1 MASTQGCLKTA
12 GLGCLGLIVILIV
25 AGGFLGLTAK
35 RAVDRQVVEDVS
47 RSAGASV
54 GGMADAGPGR
64 VVLDLHHGAFELEP
78 APPGQGVTVSATY
91 DTTSYELVDELVA
104 LDDGRWEYRVGFRS
118 RIPLLKAILMDIV
131 GDVPDPEVKV
141 QLPVD
146 VPLDLD
152 VTTGMGGVTAELGG
166 LWLREADIH
175 FDKGGFE
182 LKVSEPLREPMER
195 LAIHGSMG
203 GVEATSL
210 GNASPALL
218 SLDCRMG
225 GVQLDLRGDWRND
238 ADVKVDVSM
247 GGVAV
252 VVPRDVDVT
261 GAEVQGASLLQVEK
275 PEVPLPVLRLDLSF
289 ERGEVEVVRK

>member
-12 GLGCLGLIVILIV
+12 GLGCLGLIVILVV

-118 RIPLLKAILMDIV
+118 RIMVLTHWAWKY
-131 GDVPDPEVKV
+131 
-141 QLPVD
+141 
-146 VPLDLD
+146 
-152 VTTGMGGVTAELGG
+152 
-166 LWLREADIH
+166 
-175 FDKGGFE
+175 
-182 LKVSEPLREPMER
+182 
-195 LAIHGSMG
+195 
-203 GVEATSL
+203 
-210 GNASPALL
+210 L
-218 SLDCRMG
+218 S
-225 GVQLDLRGDWRND
+225 WRNTIRLIIRPY
-238 ADVKVDVSM
+238 VRKEYV
-247 GGVAV
+247 
-252 VVPRDVDVT
+252 
-261 GAEVQGASLLQVEK
+261 VQGPQEDGGPRPKAVHA
-275 PEVPLPVLRLDLSF
+275 
-289 ERGEVEVVRK
+289 